1 MKIVVLQ
8 HVAFETAG
16 MIADWAESHGHSV
29 TICPLY
35 ENALLPNIDAF
46 EMLVIM
52 GGPMSV
58 GDDAKYAWLAPE
70 KTLIKAA
77 IEADKYVVGICLGAQ
92 LIANVLGARVYPNH
106 VKEIGWFPVAIVDEA
121 IGQPI
126 LSGLNSAMNVFHW
139 HGDTFDLP
147 HNAQLL
153 MSSKSCKNQAFLYNQ
168 RVLGLQFHLE
178 MTEEGIKNIIAHCKE
193 DIVPSTSIQSEEEML
208 TSIGEIAPCT
218 RVLNS
223 MLDQFALP
231 V

>member
-1 MKIVVLQ
+1 MKIAVLQ
-8 HVAFETAG
+8 HVAFESAG
-16 MIADWAESHGHSV
+16 MIADWAEARDHSV
-29 TICPLY
+29 TIYPLH

-46 EMLVIM
+46 EMLVVM
-52 GGPMSV
+52 GGSMSV
-58 GDDAKYAWLAPE
+58 GDDAKHPWLAPE

-77 IEADKYVVGICLGAQ
+77 IEADHYVVGICLGAQ

-106 VKEIGWFPVAIVDEA
+106 VKEIGWFPVAIADEA

-139 HGDTFDLP
+139 HEDTFDLP

-178 MTEEGIKNIIAHCKE
+178 MTEEGIKNIITHCKE
-193 DIVPSTSIQSEEEML
+193 DIAPSTSIQSEEEML
-208 TSIGEIAPCT
+208 TSIGNIAPCK
-218 RVLNS
+218 RILNS
-223 MLDQFALP
+223 LLDRICS
-231 V
+231 

>member
-1 MKIVVLQ
+1 MKIAVLQ
-8 HVAFETAG
+8 HVAFESAG
-16 MIADWAESHGHSV
+16 MIADWAEVRDHSV
-29 TICPLY
+29 TIYPLY
-35 ENALLPNIDAF
+35 ENALLPSIDAF
-46 EMLVIM
+46 EMLVVM

-58 GDDAKYAWLAPE
+58 GDEADYSWLVPE
-70 KTLIKAA
+70 KAFIKAA

-92 LIANVLGARVYPNH
+92 LIANALGARVYPNR

-147 HNAQLL
+147 QGAHLL
-153 MSSKSCKNQAFLYNQ
+153 MSSAECKNQAFLYNQ

-178 MTEEGIKNIIAHCKE
+178 MTEVGIKSIIAHCKE
-193 DIVPSTSIQSEEEML
+193 DIVPSASIQPEEEIL
-208 TSIGEIAPCT
+208 RSIGTIAPCK
-218 RVLNS
+218 RILNS
-223 MLDQFALP
+223 MLDQITLP